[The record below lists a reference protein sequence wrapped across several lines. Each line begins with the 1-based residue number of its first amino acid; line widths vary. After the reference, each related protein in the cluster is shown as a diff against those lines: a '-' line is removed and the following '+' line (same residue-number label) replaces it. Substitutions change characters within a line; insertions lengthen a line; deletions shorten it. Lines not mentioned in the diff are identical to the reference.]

1 MDKDRR
7 IEEQQNSQDFRA
19 LGLEIVFFFVASM
32 SSSFAFTVS
41 NLAVLTRAS
50 RDCDARCKFALSWK
64 FLLVKCCYV
73 PFLLLVCSH
82 LGISVDWIVVSIQI
96 FGFLFL
102 LCLIFGS
109 RAAIAEG
116 VRRISI
122 FIPIVFRA
130 ETEAETCYRDFLPD
144 LVTPPPNL

>member
-1 MDKDRR
+1 MDKDRH
-7 IEEQQNSQDFRA
+7 IEVQQNSQNFRA
-19 LGLEIVFFFVASM
+19 LGLEILLFFVASM
-32 SSSFAFTVS
+32 SRSSAFTVS

-50 RDCDARCKFALSWK
+50 RACDARCKFALSWK
-64 FLLVKCCYV
+64 FLLVNCCYF
-73 PFLLLVCSH
+73 PILLLVCNY
-82 LGISVDWIVVSIQI
+82 LGISVDWIVISIQI

-109 RAAIAEG
+109 RDAIAEG

-122 FIPIVFRA
+122 FIAIVFRI
-130 ETEAETCYRDFLPD
+130 ETESEICYRDFLPD